1 MDGGPRVVA
10 EIVRRRMT
18 KRLLLIIPS
27 LDRCGAEKQL
37 TLLATGLPR
46 ERFDVHVCALTRG
59 GPMLDC
65 LEQHDIPVAVI
76 GKTWKVD
83 PAAYLRLR
91 KHVRRLA
98 PDIVHTWIF
107 AANAYGRLAAF
118 GAGVKHVVAGERCV
132 DQWKRGYELAIDRYL
147 ARRTDRIVTNSS
159 GVREFYVERRIPA
172 DKFVVIPN
180 GIQPFS
186 PPAETPREELLTEL
200 GLPSNARLI
209 GAINRLWPQKRIKD
223 LIWAADLLKSIREDS
238 HLLIV
243 GDGPQRWRLERYR
256 DQVEIADRVHFLGE
270 RDDVPRLL
278 AHFDCLWLGSGYEG
292 QSNAIMEAMS
302 AGVPVV
308 ATDIPGNRDLVV
320 HEQTGYLV
328 PVGDRAGL
336 GRWTNVL
343 LDDTELARKFGEA
356 SRKRMAE
363 DFSVEKMIERHVD
376 LYDEITAC

>member
-1 MDGGPRVVA
+1 
-10 EIVRRRMT
+10 MT
-18 KRLLLIIPS
+18 ERLLLIIPT

-46 ERFDVHVCALTRG
+46 EKYDVHVCALTRG
-59 GPMLDC
+59 GPLLEC
-65 LEQHDIPVAVI
+65 LEEHDTPVTVI
-76 GKTWKVD
+76 GKSWKVD

-91 KHVRRLA
+91 KHIRRLA
-98 PDIVHTWIF
+98 PEIVHTWIF
-107 AANAYGRLAAF
+107 AANAYGRFAAF

-132 DQWKRGYELAIDRYL
+132 DQWKRGYEFTIDRYL
-147 ARRTDRIVTNSS
+147 ARRTERIVTNSS
-159 GVREFYVERRIPA
+159 GVREFYADHGIPA

-180 GIQPFS
+180 GIRPFS
-186 PPAETPREELLTEL
+186 PPEQTSREELLEEL

-223 LIWAADLLKSIREDS
+223 LIWATDLLKNIRDDS
-238 HLLIV
+238 HLLII

-270 RDDVPRLL
+270 RNDVPRLMP
-278 AHFDCLWLGSGYEG
+278 HFDCLWLGSGYEG

-320 HEQTGYLV
+320 HEQTGYLI
-328 PVGDRAGL
+328 PVGDRAAF

-343 LDDTELARKFGEA
+343 LDDDGKAREFGEA
-356 SRKRMAE
+356 GRKRMADE
-363 DFSVEKMIERHVD
+363 FSVEKMIERHVD
-376 LYDEITAC
+376 LYDELSAS